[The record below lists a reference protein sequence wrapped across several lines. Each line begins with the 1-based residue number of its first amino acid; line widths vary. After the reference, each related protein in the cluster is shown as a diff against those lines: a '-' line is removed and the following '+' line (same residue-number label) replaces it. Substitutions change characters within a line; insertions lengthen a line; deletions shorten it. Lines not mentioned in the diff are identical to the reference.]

1 MGCGVGDPPNS
12 KKFFKK
18 IIIIIAHPL
27 IHFSQIK
34 CQGFVDRSLH
44 AFSAWSVSKFSPCL
58 LKIFQIFLL
67 GLWEVGKNAYD
78 SEKQDQRQPS
88 YL

>member
-1 MGCGVGDPPNS
+1 MWGRGPAQR
-12 KKFFKK
+12 KKSFK
-18 IIIIIAHPL
+18 IIIIIIALPL

-58 LKIFQIFLL
+58 LKIFHIFLP
-67 GLWEVGKNAYD
+67 GLESGGK
-78 SEKQDQRQPS
+78 DQRQPIF
-88 YL
+88 